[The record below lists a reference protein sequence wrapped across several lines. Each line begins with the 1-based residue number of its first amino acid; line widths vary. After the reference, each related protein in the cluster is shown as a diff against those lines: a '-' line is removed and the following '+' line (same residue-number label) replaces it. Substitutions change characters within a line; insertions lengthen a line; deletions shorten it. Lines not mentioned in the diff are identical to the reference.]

1 MIYECKDT
9 QYFFK
14 NKFKTE
20 NAKILSENVYLCSRK
35 ANITMKRRISMLL
48 ILLAN
53 MLILAHAVVPHHHH
67 NKMFVAFV
75 NVLDHDSRDLF
86 NHSHG
91 HEYQHGDSDHHDG
104 PAHHHDGNSEDC
116 LMSEAEAAVALKI
129 QADDGESLTADY
141 QLSSFLPDLFLAA
154 VGLYELSFAPD
165 CQDNDFRRR
174 PYIASGHTDFVARS
188 KGLRAPPA
196 C

>member
-1 MIYECKDT
+1 
-9 QYFFK
+9 
-14 NKFKTE
+14 
-20 NAKILSENVYLCSRK
+20 
-35 ANITMKRRISMLL
+35 MLL

-67 NKMFVAFV
+67 NKMFVALV

-104 PAHHHDGNSEDC
+104 PAHYHDGNSEDC
-116 LMSEAEAAVALKI
+116 LMSEAEAAV
-129 QADDGESLTADY
+129 
-141 QLSSFLPDLFLAA
+141 
-154 VGLYELSFAPD
+154 GLYELSFTPD
-165 CQDNDFRRR
+165 CQEDGFRRR
-174 PYIASGHTDFVARS
+174 PYVASGHADFVARS